1 MKENSWWWNQ
11 LVQGFE
17 AIQVRPAST
26 PGWQRYSHPFT
37 GEKFPK
43 SARTSSGYG
52 HAAQAAT
59 ETSKARA
66 ARGAQSSHADAQQ
79 AFELPRVQDMWG
91 QSICRKLLE
100 QSPLIVCE
108 IEIEGGGKDPQ
119 RHRFLAK
126 CTASSRDG
134 QVWPHHWDLEILAA
148 PLEVLKFQMNSQ
160 VMRCRQHGWPGRVDL
175 GGPQREILDI
185 AQCLHPSAR
194 MTKVFWDNILSG
206 TWSKV
211 AQEFVTM
218 TLTTWTLEVWQ
229 NPLMRDSFQEV
240 LETFRVEAGQ
250 SGFLAKAW
258 RVDKRSDVEKLTAEE
273 RWASGRDFFSAQVQ
287 EESLR
292 SKHRK
297 KADHIRPPRIFKV
310 VTEARKDKFCVLF
323 VLGS

>member
-1 MKENSWWWNQ
+1 M
-11 LVQGFE
+11 QGFE
-17 AIQVRPAST
+17 AIEVRPAST
-26 PGWQRYSHPFT
+26 PGSQRFPYPFT
-37 GEKFPK
+37 EEKLPK
-43 SARTSSGYG
+43 SAGTSSGYG
-52 HAAQAAT
+52 RAPQAAT

-66 ARGAQSSHADAQQ
+66 ARGAQSSHADTQE
-79 AFELPRVQDMWG
+79 AFELPRVQDVWG

-100 QSPLIVCE
+100 RSPLIVCE
-108 IEIEGGGKDPQ
+108 IEIEEDGKDPQ

-126 CTASSRDG
+126 CTPSRRDG
-134 QVWPHHWDLEILAA
+134 EVWRHHWDLEILAA

-160 VMRCRQHGWPGRVDL
+160 VMRCQQHGLPGGVDL
-175 GGPQREILDI
+175 GGPEREILDI

-250 SGFLAKAW
+250 SGFFSKAW
-258 RVDKRSDVEKLTAEE
+258 RVDQRPDVEKLTAEE
-273 RWASGRDFFSAQVQ
+273 RWRSGRDVFSAQVQ
-287 EESLR
+287 EDSQR
-292 SKHRK
+292 SKKRRK
-297 KADHIRPPRIFKV
+297 AEHIRPPHIFKV
-310 VTEARKDKFCVLF
+310 VTEA
-323 VLGS
+323 